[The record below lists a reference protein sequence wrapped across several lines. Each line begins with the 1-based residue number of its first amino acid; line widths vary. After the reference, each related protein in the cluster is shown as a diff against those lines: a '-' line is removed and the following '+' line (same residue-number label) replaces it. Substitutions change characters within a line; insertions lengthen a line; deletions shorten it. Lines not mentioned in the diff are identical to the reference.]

1 MSEID
6 FLIGQTVVEVRDD
19 DRIVF
24 EAGNEPEPSLYA
36 DVGRVVCLDPDG
48 KPLALPELVGRAISQ
63 ASTTDGTLLVTFTDG
78 ATLRTPPDPNHE
90 AWQVVGGTPHS
101 LVVCLPGGEL
111 AVWDR

>member
-6 FLIGQTVVEVRDD
+6 FLIGQTVVEVRDE

-24 EAGNEPEPSLYA
+24 EAGKEAEPSLYA
-36 DVGRVVCLDPDG
+36 DVGRVVCLDRDG
-48 KPLALPELVGRAISQ
+48 KRLALIELVGRAISQ
-63 ASTTDGTLLVTFTDG
+63 VSTAAGTLLVTFADG
-78 ATLRTPPDPNHE
+78 ATMRTHPDPDHE
-90 AWQVVGGTPHS
+90 AWQIVGGTPHS